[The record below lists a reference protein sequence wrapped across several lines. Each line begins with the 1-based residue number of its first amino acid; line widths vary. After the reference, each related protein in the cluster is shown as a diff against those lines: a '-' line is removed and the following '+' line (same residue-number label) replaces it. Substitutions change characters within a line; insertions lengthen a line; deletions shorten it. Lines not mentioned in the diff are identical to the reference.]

1 MILNF
6 EINQQIIERTES
18 NILVNKSKNYVEC
31 NFKFKTNEWTGIE
44 KFAIF
49 KDSWGDPYRVHLGD
63 ECESTVIVPEAA
75 LKGTYFKVSVYGGDR
90 ITTDEKTIP
99 LIPSGYTLKVKPPE
113 GSDVD
118 IFVQIWDALDEKV
131 TDITYEDGVMR
142 IYSEKGEVT
151 SFELTTTAHW
161 EDIIDVPETFP
172 PSEHIHTSQDVSDFD
187 SKTGSEVKASFR
199 QLANRIR
206 TN

>member
-6 EINQQIIERTES
+6 EINQQIIERVDS
-18 NILVNKSKNYVEC
+18 NILVNKSKNYLEC
-31 NFKFKTNEWTGIE
+31 NFKFKTSEWTDIE

-49 KDSWGDPYRVHLGD
+49 KDSWGSSYRVHLGK
-63 ECESTVIVPEAA
+63 ECESTIIVPEEA
-75 LKGTYFKVSVYGGDR
+75 LRGTFFKVSLYGGDR
-90 ITTDEKTIP
+90 VTTNEKTIP
-99 LIPSGYTLKVKPPE
+99 LIPAGYTSEIKSPE

-118 IFVQIWDALDEKV
+118 VFVQIWEALDEKV
-131 TDITYEDGVMR
+131 SNITYEEGVMR
-142 IYSEKGEVT
+142 VYSEKGEIT
-151 SFELTTTAHW
+151 SFELTPSVHW
-161 EDIIDVPETFP
+161 DDIVDVPETFP

-187 SKTGSEVKASFR
+187 SRTGSEVKAGLR